1 MSNNFTNV
9 ENEEL
14 RKALDMVP
22 YINTFFDDDVLIFIS
37 DREKIIYYQPSKEL
51 DFKTKVGEPLL
62 EGSAHLRSIET
73 GKTIIENISED
84 FLGAPFK
91 SYIIPVKDGQ
101 SVVGAVS
108 IGKSLSKKKAV
119 SKIIETLLR
128 SLEHISLG
136 MNDIKQGSEVL
147 DEKNTI
153 IKEKTDEAFES
164 TKNTDEILGLI
175 KGIASQ
181 TNLLGLNASIEA
193 ARAGEMGRGFSVVAE
208 EIRKLSI
215 TSKESIDKIDD
226 IIKKISSSVEVI
238 DKNITSANDISQNQS
253 AALEQI
259 SASIQELNST
269 AQILKNLATEL

>member
-128 SLEHISLG
+128 SLEHI
-136 MNDIKQGSEVL
+136 L

-208 EIRKLSI
+208 EIRKLSN
-215 TSKESIDKIDD
+215 SSNESISRIDS
-226 IIKKISSSVEVI
+226 IIKNISMSVTDVNSNVEKANEVYAKQSRAI
-238 DKNITSANDISQNQS
+238 EEINTAISELKGI
-253 AALEQI
+253 ADMLE
-259 SASIQELNST
+259 S
-269 AQILKNLATEL
+269 LAVKL

>member
-101 SVVGAVS
+101 SVSG
-108 IGKSLSKKKAV
+108 G
-119 SKIIETLLR
+119 T
-128 SLEHISLG
+128 
-136 MNDIKQGSEVL
+136 
-147 DEKNTI
+147 NTV
-153 IKEKTDEAFES
+153 
-164 TKNTDEILGLI
+164 
-175 KGIASQ
+175 
-181 TNLLGLNASIEA
+181 
-193 ARAGEMGRGFSVVAE
+193 M
-208 EIRKLSI
+208 
-215 TSKESIDKIDD
+215 
-226 IIKKISSSVEVI
+226 
-238 DKNITSANDISQNQS
+238 
-253 AALEQI
+253 
-259 SASIQELNST
+259 
-269 AQILKNLATEL
+269 

>member
-208 EIRKLSI
+208 EIRKLSN
-215 TSKESIDKIDD
+215 SSNESISRIDS
-226 IIKKISSSVEVI
+226 IIKNISMSVTDVNSNVEKANEVYAKQSRAI
-238 DKNITSANDISQNQS
+238 EEINTAISELKGI
-253 AALEQI
+253 ADMLE
-259 SASIQELNST
+259 S
-269 AQILKNLATEL
+269 LAVKL